1 MPTVK
6 YGSTVLVH
14 YTAMRKNGQVI
25 ESTAGGDPLRI
36 TVGAG
41 KVMRGLEEALE
52 GMSAGESKRVTIPPE
67 KAYGRRNPAAV
78 TRFSRDTAAP
88 IGVSA
93 MDMQHEVVNRGTSG
107 EYSMSVTDKG
117 VNLDNNP
124 RLAGEEIVFDIDLV
138 EIENTRS

>member
-14 YTAMRKNGQVI
+14 YTAMLKNGKVI
-25 ESTAGGDPLRI
+25 ESTAGGDPLRV

-41 KVMRGLEEALE
+41 KVMRGFEEALE
-52 GMSAGESKRVTIPPE
+52 GMSAGESKRITVPPE

-78 TRFSRDTAAP
+78 SKFSRDTAAP

-93 MDMQHEVVNRGTSG
+93 MQMQHEVVNPGTPD
-107 EYSMSVTDKG
+107 EFCIFVTDKG
-117 VNLDNNP
+117 LNLDKNP
-124 RLAGEEIVFDIDLV
+124 HLAGEEVVFEIDLID
-138 EIENTRS
+138 IENT